1 MDKFCVKGGVHH
13 SIPVG
18 KGCKGPILS
27 DEIIF
32 EAVMNIGKTKTNRCD
47 PDRTQTCNPQIR
59 SLVPYPL
66 GHRTL
71 LSEFPI

>member
-1 MDKFCVKGGVHH
+1 MNNDKNGREQHIHQFKGRL
-13 SIPVG
+13 
-18 KGCKGPILS
+18 KGPILS
-27 DEIIF
+27 DEIMF

-47 PDRTQTCNPQIR
+47 PDRTRTCNPQIR